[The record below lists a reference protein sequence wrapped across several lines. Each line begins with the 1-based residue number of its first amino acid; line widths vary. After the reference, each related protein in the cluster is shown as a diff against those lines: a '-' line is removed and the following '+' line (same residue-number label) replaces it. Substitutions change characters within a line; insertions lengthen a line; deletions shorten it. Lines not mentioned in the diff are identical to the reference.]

1 MTNIRLATQQDLS
14 GIVKLYKELRGHDPH
29 MSEQVLESTWA
40 EMLNN
45 PGVSIVVAEVDG
57 QLASTCQLGVVL
69 TLTNGCRPFGIIEH
83 VITAESF
90 RRQGLS
96 EQVLEKALS
105 CAWEQDCYKVMLLS
119 GATRTSAHKLYEKVG
134 FKSGVESGFV
144 IKSPVQT
151 A

>member
-1 MTNIRLATQQDLS
+1 MTNIRVATREDLS

-29 MSEQVLESTWA
+29 VSEQELESTWVGI
-40 EMLNN
+40 LNN

-57 QLASTCQLGVVL
+57 QLASTCQLGVVP

-96 EQVLEKALS
+96 ERVLEKALS
-105 CAWEQDCYKVMLLS
+105 CAWEQHCYKVMLLS
-119 GATRTSAHKLYEKVG
+119 GATRNSAHKLYERWDLNRM
-134 FKSGVESGFV
+134 
-144 IKSPVQT
+144 
-151 A
+151 

>member
-1 MTNIRLATQQDLS
+1 MTTIRLATPQDLPA
-14 GIVKLYKELRGHDPH
+14 IVKLYEELRSHDPK
-29 MSEQVLESTWA
+29 MSMHTLKVTWD
-40 EMLNN
+40 ELLNN

-57 QLASTCQLGVVL
+57 QLASTCQLGVIP

-90 RRQGLS
+90 RRRGLS
-96 EQVLEKALS
+96 QRVLEKALS
-105 CAWEQDCYKVMLLS
+105 LAWEQHCFKVMLLS

-134 FKSGVESGFV
+134 FKSNIENGFV

-151 A
+151 S

>member
-96 EQVLEKALS
+96 EQVLEKALL
-105 CAWEQDCYKVMLLS
+105 CAWEQGCYKVMLLS
-119 GATRTSAHKLYEKVG
+119 GATRASAHKLYEKVG